1 MIIIILTIIV
11 EYIWQFIFNFRI
23 LQIPSLFSC
32 RHISNIDL
40 RFNNIFSSG
49 NLGKN
54 IEKIIIQLNM
64 LLNGKLHIVRNLKP
78 LMCAHMAP

>member
-1 MIIIILTIIV
+1 M
-11 EYIWQFIFNFRI
+11 
-23 LQIPSLFSC
+23 
-32 RHISNIDL
+32 SNIDL

-54 IEKIIIQLNM
+54 IERKIIQLNM
-64 LLNGKLHIVRNLKP
+64 LLNGSLHMGIQDFKP